1 MQLQTLDLKNDG
13 LDGGRTMARM
23 LFPSRPD
30 LRKIHFVREF
40 VEQEVMSG
48 KADDMAVKLPTW
60 MLRTLLDSP
69 GKDETKSLAAEATKR
84 GTVAGDLL
92 ALIYEMQARHVGE
105 PSFGK
110 AVDHYKGFALGRKYG
125 DGEALK
131 YSEQTLRNYFD
142 EFASV
147 AHLWAAFRLNQGPY
161 AYTEDARSVFHS
173 PKDFLTFLG
182 IAKDV
187 GRFAE
192 SFIPKRTKPLRPV
205 IDGEILVQ
213 IPADVLPV
221 RLHFRDDPA

>member
-1 MQLQTLDLKNDG
+1 
-13 LDGGRTMARM
+13 M
-23 LFPSRPD
+23 LFPTRPD
-30 LRKIHFVREF
+30 LREVHFVREV
-40 VEQEVMSG
+40 VEQELMSRETG
-48 KADDMAVKLPTW
+48 DTPVNLPAW

-69 GKDETKSLAAEATKR
+69 GKDETKRLAAEATKR

-92 ALIYEMQARHVGE
+92 ALIYVMEAQNVNE

-110 AVDHYKGFALGRKYG
+110 AVEHYKGFALGLKYG

-161 AYTEDARSVFHS
+161 AYTEDPRSVFHS
-173 PKDFLTFLG
+173 PSDLLTFLG

-192 SFIPKRTKPLRPV
+192 SFIPKRTKPPRPV
-205 IDGEILVQ
+205 IDGDILVH

-221 RLHFRDDPA
+221 KLHFRADPA